1 MTSSEDCRPIQEH
14 GHRWSNRLRRQP
26 RTNWCSKYS
35 RPQKQEELLDKGKQM
50 FIACADEWL
59 EIVNLQ
65 ISGKKRMNAND
76 FLNGM
81 RTIEDYHCTK

>member
-1 MTSSEDCRPIQEH
+1 MVE
-14 GHRWSNRLRRQP
+14 
-26 RTNWCSKYS
+26 
-35 RPQKQEELLDKGKQM
+35 GKQM